1 MVKNNNISR
10 FREIE
15 KDREKGDRGREGEMH
30 IKRRKGKAGEGRKIS
45 RKADKEDKAL
55 LKP

>member
-1 MVKNNNISR
+1 
-10 FREIE
+10 
-15 KDREKGDRGREGEMH
+15 MH

-55 LKP
+55 LKPRFTALTLIRGCLGVNQKKEK